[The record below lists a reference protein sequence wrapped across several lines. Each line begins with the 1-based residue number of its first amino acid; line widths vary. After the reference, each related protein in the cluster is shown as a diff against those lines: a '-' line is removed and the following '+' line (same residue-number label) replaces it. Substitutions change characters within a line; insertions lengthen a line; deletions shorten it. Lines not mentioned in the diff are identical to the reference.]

1 MQYCRCHKPQR
12 LHRTAAHWQNIC
24 CDYDWPTYLSTM
36 SGCCFELPTQALAGT
51 ASFART
57 YNDTCGLFAIT
68 LHKSIPTGAGP
79 VPHHHLAGE
88 LQGTAGDHHD
98 IV

>member
-1 MQYCRCHKPQR
+1 MIMCAAYSAAGISTSIRC
-12 LHRTAAHWQNIC
+12 TAAYCQHTQC
-24 CDYDWPTYLSTM
+24 WPAAHCVVV
-36 SGCCFELPTQALAGT
+36 GCCFELLTQALAGT

-79 VPHHHLAGE
+79 VPHLHLAGE
-88 LQGTAGDHHD
+88 LQ
-98 IV
+98 